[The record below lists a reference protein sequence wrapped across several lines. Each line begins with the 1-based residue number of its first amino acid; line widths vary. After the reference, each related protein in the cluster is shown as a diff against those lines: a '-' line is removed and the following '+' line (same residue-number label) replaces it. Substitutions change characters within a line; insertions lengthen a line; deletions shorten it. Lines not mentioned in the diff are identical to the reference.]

1 MAIASKTSEYA
12 IEQALESIAGAG
24 GKSSL
29 QPVKS
34 SFLQFIRLYKG
45 SKANVTLI
53 SGLHVKMSENFFKI
67 GVKMSGNSRDESIPK
82 WLRKIRKFQIL
93 KSSSKSACPV

>member
-67 GVKMSGNSRDESIPK
+67 LDFFVLGT
-82 WLRKIRKFQIL
+82 
-93 KSSSKSACPV
+93 

>member
-1 MAIASKTSEYA
+1 LAIASKTSEYA

-34 SFLQFIRLYKG
+34 SYLQFIRL
-45 SKANVTLI
+45 
-53 SGLHVKMSENFFKI
+53 
-67 GVKMSGNSRDESIPK
+67 
-82 WLRKIRKFQIL
+82 
-93 KSSSKSACPV
+93 